1 MQAKE
6 IYEVLVIDA
15 DISLVYEDNR
25 SDFVRDIYIY
35 IYIYIYR
42 VGQKKVRQFDS
53 P

>member
-35 IYIYIYR
+35 IYIYT
-42 VGQKKVRQFDS
+42 GWGKKSTTV
-53 P
+53 